1 MPFFIKV
8 VGAKKPSSQLTREF
22 VDVDTPGIFSSIE
35 SPNSFVYSE
44 VRRGLSLTIIEEQKN
59 KGFKLERCIY
69 QSGREGTKL
78 DGIVRQGRIT
88 KVCRKIS
95 VRII

>member
-1 MPFFIKV
+1 MDQN
-8 VGAKKPSSQLTREF
+8 PSSQLIREF
-22 VDVDTPGIFSSIE
+22 VDVDKPE
-35 SPNSFVYSE
+35 E
-44 VRRGLSLTIIEEQKN
+44 VRRGLSFTIIEEQKN

-69 QSGREGTKL
+69 QSGQEGTKL
-78 DGIVRQGRIT
+78 DGIVRQGRIA

>member
-1 MPFFIKV
+1 M
-8 VGAKKPSSQLTREF
+8 GQKPSSQLTREF

-35 SPNSFVYSE
+35 SPNSFGYSE

-78 DGIVRQGRIT
+78 RWD
-88 KVCRKIS
+88 CSPRKNCEGMPKNFCADYIDRL
-95 VRII
+95 VEV

>member
-22 VDVDTPGIFSSIE
+22 VDVDKPEKFSSIE
-35 SPNSFVYSE
+35 SPNSFGYSE
-44 VRRGLSLTIIEEQKN
+44 VCRGLSFTIIEQKN
-59 KGFKLERCIY
+59 KGFELERCIY
-69 QSGREGTKL
+69 QSGREGTTL
-78 DGIVRQGRIT
+78 DGIVCQGRIA

>member
-1 MPFFIKV
+1 M
-8 VGAKKPSSQLTREF
+8 GQKPSSQLTREF

-35 SPNSFVYSE
+35 SPNSFGYSE
-44 VRRGLSLTIIEEQKN
+44 VRRGLTLTIIEEQKN

-78 DGIVRQGRIT
+78 DGIVRQGRIA